1 MPMKIIY
8 TLIFLLTT
16 ACILSHSQ
24 LALSYSLMG
33 LKLWF
38 DNMVPALLPFMILS
52 GIMIR
57 MNLTGL
63 FTRFLYF
70 IIRPIYRVSEN
81 VCYGMIMGFLC
92 GFPMGAKTVADLLKK
107 DMISKQ
113 EAEFL
118 LCFNNNI
125 GPVYF
130 CSFVLPLL
138 NRKLILPYIFGM
150 YAIPLLYGF
159 VLRYTAYRHL
169 TDNADILSKKASPN
183 SQETKPD
190 LLNEVDNAINSSIE
204 SILSLGG
211 YMILFNLLNLLPH
224 VMIGEPPIYFS
235 PLLEITGGLKLLG
248 NSLPLYSLLLLSFGG
263 FSCIAQT
270 NNCIKGTSLSIN
282 HYLKHKL
289 ILTALNACYYLGWF
303 LLLPNSFLR

>member
-1 MPMKIIY
+1 MHMKILY
-8 TLIFLLTT
+8 TLFFLLIT

-24 LALSYSLMG
+24 LALGYALMG
-33 LKLWF
+33 LQLWF
-38 DNMVPALLPFMILS
+38 DNMIPALLPFMILS

-57 MNLTGL
+57 MNLTTL
-63 FTRFLYF
+63 FTKVLYPV
-70 IIRPIYRVSEN
+70 IRPLYRVSEQ
-81 VCYGMIMGFLC
+81 VCYAIIMGFLC
-92 GFPMGAKTVADLLKK
+92 GFPMGAKTVSDLLRR

-138 NRKLILPYIFGM
+138 NRKLLFPYVFGM
-150 YAIPLLYGF
+150 YAIPLLYALI
-159 VLRYTAYRHL
+159 LRYTAYR
-169 TDNADILSKKASPN
+169 TLSGNQYTIPLHSRKNTAFP
-183 SQETKPD
+183 KPD
-190 LLNEVDNAINSSIE
+190 LLNEVDDSITSSVQ

-211 YMILFNLLNLLPH
+211 YMILFNLFNLIPH
-224 VMIGEPPIYFS
+224 VLAGKPAYYFA

-248 NSLPLYSLLLLSFGG
+248 EKLPLYSLLLLSFGG

-270 NNCIKGTSLSIN
+270 NSCIKGTSLSIN

-289 ILTALNACYYLGWF
+289 ILTTLTGGYYLGWY
-303 LLLPNSFLR
+303 LLFPNSFLR

>member
-1 MPMKIIY
+1 MKIIY
-8 TLIFLLTT
+8 TLFFLLIT

-24 LALSYSLMG
+24 LALGYSLLG
-33 LKLWF
+33 LTLWF
-38 DNMVPALLPFMILS
+38 DNMIPALLPFMILS

-63 FTRFLYF
+63 FTRFVYVL
-70 IIRPIYRVSEN
+70 IRPLYQVSEN
-81 VCYGMIMGFLC
+81 VCYAMIMGFLC
-92 GFPMGAKTVADLLKK
+92 GFPMGAKTTADLFKR
-107 DMISKQ
+107 DMISRQ

-138 NRKLILPYIFGM
+138 NRQIILPYVFGM

-159 VLRYTAYRHL
+159 MLRYTAYRNL
-169 TDNADILSKKASPN
+169 TVLGKSVTKNICPN
-183 SQETKPD
+183 NQTTKPY
-190 LLNEVDNAINSSIE
+190 LLDEVDDAINSSIE
-204 SILSLGG
+204 SMLSLGG
-211 YMILFNLLNLLPH
+211 YMILFNLMNLLPH
-224 VMIGEPPIYFS
+224 VIAGKVPIYFA

-248 NSLPLYSLLLLSFGG
+248 SSFPLYSLLLLSFGG

-270 NNCIKGTSLSIN
+270 NNCIKGTTLSIS

-289 ILTALNACYYLGWF
+289 ILTALTACYYLGWF
-303 LLLPNSFLR
+303 LLFPNSFLR

>member
-1 MPMKIIY
+1 MFMKIIY
-8 TLIFLLTT
+8 TLFFLLITV
-16 ACILSHSQ
+16 CILSHSQ
-24 LALSYSLMG
+24 LALGYSLLG

-63 FTRFLYF
+63 FTRLLYF
-70 IIRPIYRVSEN
+70 ILRPIYRISEN
-81 VCYGMIMGFLC
+81 VCYAMIMGFLC
-92 GFPMGAKTVADLLKK
+92 GFPMGAKTVSDLLKRN
-107 DMISKQ
+107 MISKQ

-125 GPVYF
+125 GPIYF

-138 NRKLILPYIFGM
+138 NRQLILPYVFGM
-150 YAIPLLYGF
+150 YAIPLIYGL
-159 VLRYTAYRHL
+159 VLRHTAYRHL
-169 TDNADILSKKASPN
+169 TDNTNILVFIPTSNVQTSKPH
-183 SQETKPD
+183 
-190 LLNEVDNAINSSIE
+190 LLDEIDNAINSAIE

-224 VMIGEPPIYFS
+224 VMIGETPIYFS
-235 PLLEITGGLKLLG
+235 PLLEITGGLKLMG

-282 HYLKHKL
+282 HYVKHKL
-289 ILTALNACYYLGWF
+289 ILTGFTACYYLGWY
-303 LLLPNSFLR
+303 LLFPKSFMR

>member
-8 TLIFLLTT
+8 TFIFLLTT

-24 LALSYSLMG
+24 LALSYSLLG

-63 FTRFLYF
+63 FTRFIYF

-81 VCYGMIMGFLC
+81 VCYAMIMGFLC
-92 GFPMGAKTVADLLKK
+92 GFPMGAKTVSDLFKR

-138 NRKLILPYIFGM
+138 NRKLILPYILGM
-150 YAIPLLYGF
+150 YAIPLVYGF
-159 VLRYTAYRHL
+159 VLRHTTYRHL
-169 TDNADILSKKASPN
+169 TNNASILSQKTSPN
-183 SQETKPD
+183 IQQVKPD

-211 YMILFNLLNLLPH
+211 YMILFNLLNLVPH
-224 VMIGEPPIYFS
+224 VILGETPIYFA

-248 NSLPLYSLLLLSFGG
+248 NSMPLYSLLLLSFGG

-270 NNCIKGTSLSIN
+270 NNCIKETPLSIG

-289 ILTALNACYYLGWF
+289 ILTVLNACYYLGWF
-303 LLLPNSFLR
+303 LLFPNSFLR